1 MTRSL
6 IFASLAALGL
16 GACAV
21 GPDYAAPDTAAPTFA
36 NADAEHF
43 ARTQVEAAWWREFGD
58 PVLDDL
64 IERALSSDLDV
75 RIAAARLAEARAIYR
90 DQWLDRL
97 PTVNAHGAYD
107 RREQQ
112 IVGFG
117 PGGDERVLSETFDLG
132 FDAFW
137 EIDLYGR
144 VRRQVEAAQADAE
157 AAEAGL
163 HAAQVSV
170 AAEVARNYFELR
182 GAQRRYAVAV
192 ANRDNQ
198 REAVRITRV
207 RYELGRGTELDLASA
222 RAQLAATE
230 ATLPPLVAAARAA
243 EHRLAV
249 LLGVQ
254 PGTLEIPDSR
264 STAPVSQ
271 SLSEPLAIGE
281 PAELLR
287 RRPDIRAAE
296 RQLAAA
302 TARIG
307 VATADLFPQLSV
319 TGFVGFIT
327 GEASELGESASEA
340 WSVTP
345 TLSWAAFDLGS
356 VRARLRAAQAQADGA
371 LAIYEQTVLRA
382 LEETENAFVG
392 YAQNQSRLAALIEQ
406 ASASGRAAELARIRY
421 REGAIEFLR
430 LLDAE
435 RTLLEAEDAVARA
448 ETDLNTSVVAIYK
461 ALGGGW
467 EVAPAVAAGPHTQQ
481 VVN

>member
-1 MTRSL
+1 MKHAWVSISL
-6 IFASLAALGL
+6 ALGL

-21 GPDYAAPDTAAPTFA
+21 GPEYEAPDSAAPTFV
-36 NADAEHF
+36 NAPAEHF
-43 ARTQVEAAWWREFGD
+43 ARTAIEAAWWRELGD
-58 PVLDDL
+58 PVLDEL
-64 IERALSSDLDV
+64 IERSFTTDFDV
-75 RIAAARLAEARAIYR
+75 RIAAARLAEARAIFR
-90 DQWLDRL
+90 DQRLDQL
-97 PTVNAHGAYD
+97 PIVTAHGAYD
-107 RREQQ
+107 KRKAQ
-112 IVGFG
+112 IPGFG
-117 PGGDERVLSETFDLG
+117 DARIESETFDLG

-144 VRRQVEAAQADAE
+144 VRRQAEAARAEAE
-157 AAEAGL
+157 AAEANL

-182 GAQRRYAVAV
+182 GAERRYAVAV

-249 LLGVQ
+249 LLGLR
-254 PGTLEIPDSR
+254 PGTLEIPAGEGGD
-264 STAPVSQ
+264 PVSD
-271 SLSEPLAIGE
+271 SLSDPLAVGDPE
-281 PAELLR
+281 ALMR

-319 TGFVGFIT
+319 SGFVGFIT

-356 VRARLRAAQAQADGA
+356 VRARLRAAEARADGA
-371 LAIYEQTVLRA
+371 LATYEQTVLRA
-382 LEETENAFVG
+382 LEETENAFVAF
-392 YAQNQSRLAALIEQ
+392 AQTQSRLAALVEQ
-406 ASASGRAAELARIRY
+406 AAASGRAAELARIRY

-467 EVAPAVAAGPHTQQ
+467 EVAPAVAAGPYSQ
-481 VVN
+481 

>member
-1 MTRSL
+1 MKRAWL
-6 IFASLAALGL
+6 ILPLTLGL

-21 GPDYAAPDTAAPTFA
+21 GPEYEAPDTAAPRFA

-43 ARTQVEAAWWREFGD
+43 ARTRIEAAWWREFGD
-58 PVLDDL
+58 PVLDHL
-64 IERALSSDLDV
+64 VRRSLTEDLDV
-75 RIAAARLAEARAIYR
+75 RIAAARLAAARAIFR
-90 DQWLDRL
+90 DQWLDQL
-97 PTVNAHGAYD
+97 PTVTAHGAYD
-107 RREQQ
+107 RRKEQ
-112 IVGFG
+112 VPGFT
-117 PGGDERVLSETFDLG
+117 PAGGDARIQSETYDLG

-144 VRRQVEAAQADAE
+144 VRRQVEAARAE
-157 AAEAGL
+157 AQAAEANL
-163 HAAQVSV
+163 HAVQVSV

-182 GAQRRYAVAV
+182 GAERRYAVAV

-198 REAVRITRV
+198 KEAVRITRV
-207 RYELGRGTELDLASA
+207 RYELGAGTELDLASA

-230 ATLPPLVAAARAA
+230 ATLPPLIAAAHAA

-249 LLGVQ
+249 LLGIR
-254 PGTLEIPDSR
+254 PGTLEVPESEGGN
-264 STAPVSQ
+264 PVSD
-271 SLSEPLAIGE
+271 SLSEPLAVGSPE
-281 PAELLR
+281 ALMR
-287 RRPDIRAAE
+287 RRPDIRVAE

-319 TGFVGFIT
+319 SGFVGFVT
-327 GEASELGESASEA
+327 GEASQLGESASEA

-356 VRARLRAAQAQADGA
+356 VRARLRAAEAQADGA
-371 LAIYEQTVLRA
+371 LAFYEQTVLRA

-392 YAQNQSRLAALIEQ
+392 YAQNQARLAALVEQ
-406 ASASGRAAELARIRY
+406 AAASGRAAELARIRY

-467 EVAPAVAAGPHTQQ
+467 EVAPTVAAGPHSQ
-481 VVN
+481 

>member
-1 MTRSL
+1 MKHALLISL
-6 IFASLAALGL
+6 ALGL
-16 GACAV
+16 GACAA
-21 GPDYAAPDTAAPTFA
+21 GPEYQAPDTPAPRFA

-43 ARTQVEAAWWREFGD
+43 ARTRIEAAWWRELGD

-64 IERALSSDLDV
+64 IERALSADLDV
-75 RIAAARLAEARAIYR
+75 RMAAARLAAARAIYR
-90 DQWLDRL
+90 DQSLDRL
-97 PTVNAHGAYD
+97 PTVTAHGAYD
-107 RREQQ
+107 RRKQKLT
-112 IVGFG
+112 GFG
-117 PGGDERVLSETFDLG
+117 TADGDTRILSETFDLG

-137 EIDLYGR
+137 ELDLYGR
-144 VRRQVEAAQADAE
+144 VRRQVEAARADAQ
-157 AAEAGL
+157 AAEARL

-170 AAEVARNYFELR
+170 AAEVARNYFALR
-182 GAQRRYAVAV
+182 GAERRYAVAV
-192 ANRDNQ
+192 RNRDNQ

-230 ATLPPLVAAARAA
+230 ATLPPLIAAERAA

-249 LLGVQ
+249 LLGRQ
-254 PGTLEIPDSR
+254 PGTLEISESQSAR
-264 STAPVSQ
+264 PVSE
-271 SLSEPLAIGE
+271 SLAEPLAVGDPE
-281 PAELLR
+281 TLLR

-319 TGFVGFIT
+319 TGFIGFIT
-327 GEASELGESASEA
+327 GEAGQLGESAAEA

-356 VRARLRAAQAQADGA
+356 VRARLRATEAQADGA
-371 LAIYEQTVLRA
+371 LAFYEQTVLRA
-382 LEETENAFVG
+382 LEETENAFVDF
-392 YAQNQSRLAALIEQ
+392 AQNQSRLAATVDQ
-406 ASASGRAAELARIRY
+406 AAASGRAAELARIRY

-467 EVAPAVAAGPHTQQ
+467 EVAPAVAAGPYSQ
-481 VVN
+481 

>member
-1 MTRSL
+1 MKRAWL
-6 IFASLAALGL
+6 ILPLALGL

-21 GPDYAAPDTAAPTFA
+21 GPEYEAPDTAAPRFA

-43 ARTQVEAAWWREFGD
+43 ARTRIEAAWWREFGD
-58 PVLDDL
+58 PVLDHL
-64 IERALSSDLDV
+64 VRRSLTEDLDV
-75 RIAAARLAEARAIYR
+75 RIAAARLAAARAIFR
-90 DQWLDRL
+90 DQWLDQL
-97 PTVNAHGAYD
+97 PTVTSHGAYD
-107 RREQQ
+107 RRKAP
-112 IVGFG
+112 I
-117 PGGDERVLSETFDLG
+117 PGLGADGEDVRIQSETFDLG

-144 VRRQVEAAQADAE
+144 LRRQVEAARADAQ
-157 AAEAGL
+157 AARANL
-163 HAAQVSV
+163 HSVQVSV

-182 GAQRRYAVAV
+182 GAERRYAVAV

-198 REAVRITRV
+198 KEAVRITRV
-207 RYELGRGTELDLASA
+207 RYELGAGTELDLASA

-230 ATLPPLVAAARAA
+230 ATLPPLIAAAHAA

-249 LLGVQ
+249 LLGIR
-254 PGTLEIPDSR
+254 PGTLEVPESEGGN
-264 STAPVSQ
+264 PVSD
-271 SLSEPLAIGE
+271 SLSEPLAVGSPE
-281 PAELLR
+281 ALMR
-287 RRPDIRAAE
+287 RRPDIRVAE

-319 TGFVGFIT
+319 SGFVGFVT
-327 GEASELGESASEA
+327 GEASQLGESASEA

-356 VRARLRAAQAQADGA
+356 VRARLRAAEAQADGA
-371 LAIYEQTVLRA
+371 LAFYEQTVLRA

-392 YAQNQSRLAALIEQ
+392 YAQNQARLAALVEQ
-406 ASASGRAAELARIRY
+406 AAASGRAAELARIRY

-467 EVAPAVAAGPHTQQ
+467 EVAPTVAAGPHSQ
-481 VVN
+481 

>member
-1 MTRSL
+1 MIRSL
-6 IFASLAALGL
+6 VLLSLALGL

-21 GPDYAAPDTAAPTFA
+21 GPEYEAPDTTAPRFV

-64 IERALSSDLDV
+64 IERALRDGLDV

-90 DQWLDRL
+90 DAWLDRL
-97 PTVNAHGAYD
+97 PTVSAHGAYD

-112 IVGFG
+112 LVGFG
-117 PGGDERVLSETFDLG
+117 TGGDERVLSETFDLG

-144 VRRQVEAAQADAE
+144 VRRQAEAAHAE
-157 AAEAGL
+157 AQAAEAGL
-163 HAAQVSV
+163 HAAQVSI
-170 AAEVARNYFELR
+170 AAEVARNYLELL
-182 GAQRRYAVAV
+182 GAKRRYAVALE
-192 ANRDNQ
+192 NRDNQ
-198 REAVRITRV
+198 REAVRITRI

-230 ATLPPLVAAARAA
+230 ATLPPLTTAARAA

-249 LLGVQ
+249 LLGMA
-254 PGTLEIPDSR
+254 PGTLTIPESER
-264 STAPVSQ
+264 KAPVSE
-271 SLSEPLAIGE
+271 SLAEPLAIGE
-281 PAELLR
+281 PALLLR

-307 VATADLFPQLSV
+307 VATADLFPSLSV
-319 TGFVGFIT
+319 SGFVGFIT
-327 GEASELGESASEA
+327 GEASELGEAASEA

-356 VRARLRAAQAQADGA
+356 VRARLRAARAQADGA
-371 LAIYEQTVLRA
+371 LAAYEQTVLRA
-382 LEETENAFVG
+382 LEETENAFVA
-392 YAQNQSRLAALIEQ
+392 YAQNQARLRALVEQ
-406 ASASGRAAELARIRY
+406 AAASARAAELARIRY

-467 EVAPAVAAGPHTQQ
+467 EVAPAVAAGPYSH
-481 VVN
+481 

>member
-1 MTRSL
+1 M
-6 IFASLAALGL
+6 ALGL

-21 GPDYAAPDTAAPTFA
+21 GPEYRTPDAAAPQFH
-36 NADAEHF
+36 NADASHF
-43 ARTQVEAAWWREFGD
+43 ARAQIEAAWWQEFGD

-64 IERALSSDLDV
+64 IARALANDLDLH
-75 RIAAARLAEARAIYR
+75 IAAARLREARAIFH
-90 DQWLDRL
+90 DQRLDRL
-97 PTVNAHGAYD
+97 PTIGSHAAFD
-107 RREQQ
+107 RRKAQ
-112 IVGFG
+112 VPGFG
-117 PGGDERVLSETFDLG
+117 PAGSDARIESETWDAG

-144 VRRQVEAAQADAE
+144 VRNQVEAARADAD
-157 AAEAGL
+157 AAEANL

-182 GAQRRYAVAV
+182 GAERRYDVAI

-198 REAVRITRV
+198 QETVRITRV

-222 RAQLAATE
+222 RARLAATE
-230 ATLPPLVAAARAA
+230 ATLPPLIQAQRAA

-249 LLGVQ
+249 LLGRA
-254 PGTLEIPDSR
+254 PGSLEIEGGQSRDAVSDS
-264 STAPVSQ
+264 
-271 SLSEPLAIGE
+271 LLEPLAIGE
-281 PAELLR
+281 PETLMR
-287 RRPDIRAAE
+287 RRPDIHSAE

-319 TGFVGFIT
+319 SGFLGFIT
-327 GEASELGESASEA
+327 GEASQLGESASEA

-356 VRARLRAAQAQADGA
+356 VRARLRAAEARADGA
-371 LAIYEQTVLRA
+371 LAFYEQTVLRA

-392 YAQNQSRLAALIEQ
+392 YSQNQRRLAALALQ
-406 ASASGRAAELARIRY
+406 AAASGRAAELARIRY
-421 REGAIEFLR
+421 REGAIDFLR

-435 RTLLEAEDAVARA
+435 RTLLEAEDAVAVA
-448 ETDLNTSVVAIYK
+448 KTELNTSVVAIYK

-467 EVAPAVAAGPHTQQ
+467 EVAPAVAAGPQSK
-481 VVN
+481 